1 MSIFKWI
8 ENELSPVSCSSTEL
22 IYDDME
28 SQSCKRLPVIYQPFD
43 ASRRFHWRERGF
55 AFDFLHATSRG
66 RLLDFGP
73 GDGWPSLVVAPF
85 VRQVVGVDASVRR
98 VETCRENAA
107 RIGITNTEFVYVAD
121 GDALP
126 FDDESFDGIIAASS
140 LEESPNIEKTG
151 RELFRVLKPGGRMRI
166 AYDGPA
172 NYRYGSTRDMWI
184 VTINENTCR
193 LLLIERWLD
202 QQQEIRYGV
211 TITLSKPE
219 VTRLFSAGSGKP
231 TFEMVTEPVI
241 QQLRPNIVDA
251 RKCLLSHPSGATLVM
266 LLRRI
271 GFSEASPTF
280 NGGDFAA
287 ALFDII
293 PADKRPTDMDGVDAL
308 LEHSVGV
315 VVGMA
320 TDIGLDPM
328 ITAVK

>member
-8 ENELSPVSCSSTEL
+8 ETELSPTSCSSTEL

-28 SQSCKRLPVIYQPFD
+28 SQSCKTLTVIYQPFD
-43 ASRRFHWRERGF
+43 ATRRFHWRERGF
-55 AFDFLHATSRG
+55 AFDFMHGTSRG
-66 RLLDFGP
+66 KLLDFGP

-85 VRQVVGVDASVRR
+85 VEHVVGVDASVRR

-107 RIGITNTEFVYVAD
+107 RLGITNAEFVHVPES
-121 GDALP
+121 DALP
-126 FDDESFDGIIAASS
+126 FDDECFDGIMAASS
-140 LEESPNIEKTG
+140 LEESPNIEKTA
-151 RELFRVLKPGGRMRI
+151 RELFRVLRPGGRMRVV
-166 AYDGPA
+166 YDGPA
-172 NYRYGSTRDMWI
+172 NYRDGSTRDMWI
-184 VTINENTCR
+184 VALDESTCR

-211 TITLSKPE
+211 TIALPKAE
-219 VTRLFSAGSGKP
+219 VTPLFSTEDGKLS
-231 TFEMVTEPVI
+231 FEKVTETI
-241 QQLRPNIVDA
+241 MLQLRPNIVEA
-251 RKCLLSHPSGATLVM
+251 HKCLLPHPSGAKLVT

-271 GFSEASPTF
+271 GFSETFPTF